1 MDAWTRFAESIFRIN
16 GLLIQAG
23 EGITRP
29 LGQSSARWQVLG
41 GVGYGPRTVADI
53 AKSIGHARQSVQR
66 LADVLAKEGL
76 VAFSDKPDDKRT
88 SLLELTPAG
97 SEVLT
102 AIYRH
107 QVKWSRRIT
116 RKLSAEQLDALASAL
131 NDVSRVIESDAG
143 SNQQSSAT
151 QKKQSTSAR

>member
-16 GLLIQAG
+16 GLLMQAG

-66 LADVLAKEGL
+66 VADALANEGL
-76 VAFSDKPDDKRT
+76 VVFRDKPDDKRT

-97 SEVLT
+97 LKVLT
-102 AIYRH
+102 AIYNR
-107 QVKWSRRIT
+107 QVKWSARIT
-116 RKLSAEQLDALASAL
+116 RKLGAEQLDAQAAALIEIAKVIAS
-131 NDVSRVIESDAG
+131 DVD
-143 SNQQSSAT
+143 
-151 QKKQSTSAR
+151 KP

>member
-16 GLLIQAG
+16 GLLMQAG
-23 EGITRP
+23 EGISRP

-66 LADVLAKEGL
+66 VADVLAQEGL
-76 VAFSDKPDDKRT
+76 VIFKDKPDDKRT

-97 SEVLT
+97 VEVLT
-102 AIYRH
+102 AIYNR
-107 QVKWSRRIT
+107 QVKWSQRIT
-116 RKLSAEQLDALASAL
+116 RKLSAKELDALAGAL
-131 NDVSRVIESDAG
+131 HEIGNVIASDIEDG
-143 SNQQSSAT
+143 
-151 QKKQSTSAR
+151 